1 MYDVYYTTG
10 GGPWVNAGT
19 DLWVNDFLENVVPHL
34 KVRPVLLIH
43 RTKPKGFEDFEF
55 PIETHWQGD
64 NVGEFEKI
72 CDEARRINILE
83 NSKNGFITSSGMS
96 AISAVLFSLCRSGE
110 HIIAGDQLY
119 GRTSRLLQEDLP
131 RLGINTTFVDTT
143 GLLDARASI
152 KVTGVP
158 SFNEVR
164 QTISNPL

>member
-72 CDEARRINILE
+72 CDGARRINILPV
-83 NSKNGFITSSGMS
+83 SYTH
-96 AISAVLFSLCRSGE
+96 L
-110 HIIAGDQLY
+110 
-119 GRTSRLLQEDLP
+119 
-131 RLGINTTFVDTT
+131 
-143 GLLDARASI
+143 RAHE
-152 KVTGVP
+152 T
-158 SFNEVR
+158 
-164 QTISNPL
+164 

>member
-43 RTKPKGFEDFEF
+43 RTKPKGFEDFQF

-72 CDEARRINILE
+72 CNEARRNIC
-83 NSKNGFITSSGMS
+83 NDKKKKSWDP
-96 AISAVLFSLCRSGE
+96 AVWE
-110 HIIAGDQLY
+110 PMQ
-119 GRTSRLLQEDLP
+119 
-131 RLGINTTFVDTT
+131 
-143 GLLDARASI
+143 
-152 KVTGVP
+152 
-158 SFNEVR
+158 
-164 QTISNPL
+164 